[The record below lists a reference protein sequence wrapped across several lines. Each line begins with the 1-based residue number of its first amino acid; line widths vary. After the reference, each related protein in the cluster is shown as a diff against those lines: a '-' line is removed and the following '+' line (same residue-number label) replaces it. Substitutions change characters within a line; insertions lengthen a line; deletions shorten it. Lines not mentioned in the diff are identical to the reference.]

1 MAHRPN
7 GICANFFEKYIDE
20 CLCVEYNISD
30 RRVSIQRG
38 DRMTR
43 EEVANICK
51 AMSDSNRLRIIEML
65 TQGEK
70 CGCNLLEELQ
80 VTQPTLSHHMKVL
93 GDCGLVSSYKDGKWQ
108 HYSINCEKF
117 KEYKDYIAAITCCGN
132 TTEDILEGCCETNC
146 CSNNK

>member
-7 GICANFFEKYIDE
+7 GMCANFLK
-20 CLCVEYNISD
+20 NILTNVYAWNIISTD